1 MKYLKSLIVL
11 LFLGMIGAVAFAFSG
26 LYDIGADAP
35 HTTPVYAWLEIL
47 RERSI
52 ESRSEQLEVPRLDDP
67 AMVAD
72 GADHYAEMCA
82 GCHLSPG
89 KNNTEIRQGLYPR
102 PPNLTNNHGESPA
115 EQFWVIKHGIKMTA
129 MPAWGST
136 HSDDMIWAMVAFLRK
151 LPSLSAEQ
159 YAALSLGADHHHD
172 DMDQEYEHE
181 SGSGEH
187 HHDEDPGH
195 GHHDGN

>member
-1 MKYLKSLIVL
+1 MKYLKL
-11 LFLGMIGAVAFAFSG
+11 LLVFLLLGLIGAVVFAFSG

-35 HTTPVYAWLEIL
+35 HTAPVRVWLDLL
-47 RERSI
+47 RESSI
-52 ESRSEQLEVPRLDDP
+52 ESRAEQLEVPKLDDP

-136 HSDDMIWAMVAFLRK
+136 HSDEAIWAMVAFLRK

-159 YAALSLGADHHHD
+159 YAALTKGA
-172 DMDQEYEHE
+172 
-181 SGSGEH
+181 EH
-187 HHDEDPGH
+187 HHDEMEHEHSHELGS
-195 GHHDGN
+195 GKHHHEENSGRDQDGN